1 MMSTQAIVRGDEN
14 SGPVELVAEEFMIP
28 SDTAGIRLYVRN
40 KYPIGMSRFS
50 AERTLLFVHGST
62 YPAETSFDLRLDG
75 VSWMEYI
82 ASHGYDVYLV
92 DVRGYGASTRPP
104 EMERP
109 AELSLPIV
117 RADTA
122 IRDVGSAV
130 DFILRRRGLEKL
142 NLLGWSWG
150 TTLMGGFTSANN
162 DKVNKL
168 VLYAPQWMR
177 TTPSLSD
184 LGGPLGAYRLV
195 SAATARERWLTGVPE
210 DKKAT
215 LIPPGWFEAWVE
227 ANFASDPWGAG
238 QNPRVIR
245 APNGTVQ
252 DSREIWSKGQSV
264 YDPGKITVPV
274 LLVHA
279 DWDQDLPI
287 DMTKTY
293 FSRLTNARYRR
304 WVEIGEGTH
313 SIIMEKNRLQLFGSV
328 QHFLDE
334 NFWA

>member
-1 MMSTQAIVRGDEN
+1 
-14 SGPVELVAEEFMIP
+14 MIP
-28 SDTAGIRLYVRN
+28 SDTAGISLYVRN
-40 KYPIGMSRFS
+40 KVPRDMKAFS

-75 VSWMEYI
+75 LSWMDFI
-82 ASHGYDVYLV
+82 AGHGYDVYLV

-104 EMERP
+104 EMEQP
-109 AELSLPIV
+109 AHLNMPIV

-130 DFILRRRGLEKL
+130 GFILKRRGLEKL

-150 TTLMGGFTSANN
+150 TTLMAGFTSANN
-162 DKVNKL
+162 EKVNKL
-168 VLYAPQWMR
+168 ALYAPQWIR

-184 LGGPLGAYRLV
+184 LGGELGAYRAV
-195 SAATARERWLTGVPE
+195 SAEHAKARWLTGVPLE
-210 DKKAT
+210 KQT
-215 LIPPGWFEAWVE
+215 SLIPEGWFETWCE
-227 ANFASDPWGAG
+227 ATFATDPWGSA
-238 QNPRVIR
+238 QTPKLLR

-252 DSREIWSKGQSV
+252 DSREVWSKGKSI

-279 DWDQDLPI
+279 DWDQDLPL

-293 FSRLTNARYRR
+293 FSLLTRACYRR

-313 SIIMEKNRLQLFGSV
+313 SIMMEKNRMQLFRAV
-328 QHFLDE
+328 QGFLDE
-334 NFWA
+334 TGP

>member
-1 MMSTQAIVRGDEN
+1 MD
-14 SGPVELVAEEFMIP
+14 
-28 SDTAGIRLYVRN
+28 
-40 KYPIGMSRFS
+40 
-50 AERTLLFVHGST
+50 
-62 YPAETSFDLRLDG
+62 
-75 VSWMEYI
+75 YI
-82 ASHGYDVYLV
+82 AGHGYDVYLV

-104 EMERP
+104 EMEQP
-109 AELSLPIV
+109 AHINPPIV

-130 DFILRRRGLEKL
+130 DFILTRRGLAQL

-150 TTLMGGFTSANN
+150 TTLMGGFTAANN
-162 DKVNKL
+162 AKVNKL
-168 VLYAPQWMR
+168 VLYAPQWIR

-184 LGGPLGAYRLV
+184 LGGELGAYRQV
-195 SAATARERWLTGVPE
+195 PAASTRERWLTGVPE

-215 LIPPGWFEAWVE
+215 LIPQGWFETWLE
-227 ANFASDPWGAG
+227 ATFATDPWGNA
-238 QNPRVIR
+238 QTPRVLR

-252 DSREIWSKGQSV
+252 DSREVWSKGQAI

-287 DMTKTY
+287 DMTRTY
-293 FSRLTNARYRR
+293 FSLLTNARYRR

-313 SIIMEKNRLQLFGSV
+313 SVLMEKNRMHLFRAV
-328 QHFLDE
+328 QAFLDE
-334 NFWA
+334 TL

>member
-1 MMSTQAIVRGDEN
+1 VVKSASSDACSRDDLA
-14 SGPVELVAEEFMIP
+14 VEDFMIP
-28 SDTAGIRLYVRN
+28 SDTAGINLFVRN
-40 KYPIGMSRFS
+40 KRSRAMTHFS

-62 YPAETSFDLRLDG
+62 YPAETAFDLRLDG
-75 VSWMEYI
+75 RSWMDYI
-82 ASHGYDVYLV
+82 AGHGYDVYLV
-92 DVRGYGASTRPP
+92 DVRGYGRSTRPP
-104 EMERP
+104 EMEQP
-109 AELSLPIV
+109 AHLNPPIV

-130 DFILRRRGLEKL
+130 EFILDRRGIGKL

-150 TTLMGGFTSANN
+150 TTLMGDFCSANN

-168 VLYAPQWMR
+168 ALYAPQWIR

-184 LGGPLGAYRLV
+184 AGGELGAYRLV
-195 SAATARERWLTGVPE
+195 SAASARERWLTGVPE

-215 LIPPGWFEAWVE
+215 LIPPGWFETWIDAT
-227 ANFASDPWGAG
+227 FASDPWGNA
-238 QNPRVIR
+238 QTPKVLR

-252 DSREIWSKGQSV
+252 DSREVWSKGQSI
-264 YDPGKITVPV
+264 YNPGKITVPV

-279 DWDQDLPI
+279 DWDHDLPI
-287 DMTKTY
+287 DMTKAY
-293 FSRLTNARYRR
+293 FSLLVNARYRR

-313 SIIMEKNRLQLFGSV
+313 SVVLEKNRMQLFEAV

-334 NFWA
+334 DLVTI